1 MKWKPP
7 KYQMRNLKQW
17 LLRMLTDL
25 KGRMDDLSE
34 NLNKETV
41 IIKRDVETINKN
53 QSEMKTT
60 ISDMRNLL
68 EGINSRLDEA
78 EA

>member
-1 MKWKPP
+1 MKLNQP
-7 KYQMRNLKQW
+7 KYQMYSQTMAIRMLRNL
-17 LLRMLTDL
+17 R
-25 KGRMDDLSE
+25 GRMDDLSE